1 MKKSISLLL
10 LIGGLFT
17 VVLGQSVRKSEKIDP
32 EQVPVAI
39 RNAFENDFGKI
50 PEGGFW
56 MANFIVERDGN
67 RSVAKPLSY
76 SYHNKAS
83 KTEVRY
89 TADGKLDFVKGI
101 DKAKQANTPAS

>member
-1 MKKSISLLL
+1 MAA
-10 LIGGLFT
+10 LFT
-17 VVLGQSVRKSEKIDP
+17 VVLAQAVRKSEKIDP

-50 PEGGFW
+50 PDGGYW

-89 TADGKLDFVKGI
+89 TADAKLDFVKGI
-101 DKAKQANTPAS
+101 EKSKHNNTPAS